1 MIVEIII
8 SDHIGIKSGM
18 DHVHR
23 AEVKRLSGLGY
34 SCEVLSNYSGERARF
49 YYPNIYEGSIAK
61 KLLSISVMYFNFLK
75 LCLKSH
81 KVIIRHNWY
90 GTWIDVPF
98 VLLACFFPRVQFYV
112 HEIVMLDYKGGILT
126 NVIGSLLKISRNK
139 LIALSEKNYGL
150 LSSLR
155 SSSDLVELSCLAK
168 LDRLPE
174 FDVCHI
180 PAEYT
185 QFVDKHNRL
194 DSVICLF
201 FGDFRASKGFSE
213 VIEMVKVDHK
223 RLVFMVCGQDIFGL
237 TPPDFLG
244 APNCLMSARRQ
255 SDDETSFLFTVADI
269 VLLPYKVSS
278 QSGVLEMA
286 RAYNKAIAV
295 SPYMSD
301 AIENYDFPSIVCDF
315 DQGGKVLCQK
325 ISDFHE
331 TLGRKFDQKINRNY
345 HKPTNNE

>member
-1 MIVEIII
+1 
-8 SDHIGIKSGM
+8 
-18 DHVHR
+18 
-23 AEVKRLSGLGY
+23 
-34 SCEVLSNYSGERARF
+34 
-49 YYPNIYEGSIAK
+49 
-61 KLLSISVMYFNFLK
+61 
-75 LCLKSH
+75 
-81 KVIIRHNWY
+81 
-90 GTWIDVPF
+90 
-98 VLLACFFPRVQFYV
+98 
-112 HEIVMLDYKGGILT
+112 
-126 NVIGSLLKISRNK
+126 
-139 LIALSEKNYGL
+139 
-150 LSSLR
+150 
-155 SSSDLVELSCLAK
+155 
-168 LDRLPE
+168 
-174 FDVCHI
+174 
-180 PAEYT
+180 
-185 QFVDKHNRL
+185 
-194 DSVICLF
+194 
-201 FGDFRASKGFSE
+201 
-213 VIEMVKVDHK
+213 
-223 RLVFMVCGQDIFGL
+223 MVCGQDIFGL